1 MQVHTITTPDNV
13 HITYATSAEMAAGEG
28 AFTNNLSPNSTSPNN
43 PNNINNK
50 PWLIFVVP
58 FGIKVALAEPFFE
71 HFAAQYQVLV
81 WESRLILSHS
91 DENTPQSAF
100 DVACHVADLE
110 QIMAACQI
118 QSAALVGYC
127 SGAGVA
133 LKAAQTMP
141 QVFSH
146 LVLVSGEYTLLD
158 QPDCMTQFGQD
169 VDSLLPIASESHDS
183 AQFIIDRLSFLSN
196 PNVPDGVHRVFSN
209 AEQFQQFAKSYLS
222 YKSQDYAALAR
233 QIALPTL
240 VIAGEADEQTTVS
253 SSAFIQAQIANS
265 QFYVSPSA
273 DHYALLRPQSEFFQ
287 RIDQFLQTGE
297 AAHE

>member
-1 MQVHTITTPDNV
+1 MHVHTITTQDN
-13 HITYATSAEMAAGEG
+13 IQLTYATSVENLPGEHG
-28 AFTNNLSPNSTSPNN
+28 KT
-43 PNNINNK
+43 
-50 PWLIFVVP
+50 WVIFVVP
-58 FGIKVALAEPFFE
+58 FGINVALAEPFFE
-71 HFAAQYQVLV
+71 YFSSQYHVLV
-81 WESRLILSHS
+81 WESRLILSQT

-100 DVACHVADLE
+100 DVEQHVADLT
-110 QIMAACQI
+110 QIMAACHI

-141 QVFSH
+141 QAFSH

-158 QPDCMTQFGQD
+158 QPDCMSQFGQD

-222 YKSQDYAALAR
+222 YKSQDYAAIAR
-233 QIALPTL
+233 QISLPAL
-240 VIAGEADEQTTVS
+240 VIAGGADEQTTVS
-253 SSAFIQAQIANS
+253 SSEFIQAQIANS
-265 QFYVSPSA
+265 QFYVSPDA

-287 RIDQFLQTGE
+287 LIEQFLRSGGAE
-297 AAHE
+297 HE